1 MAADLF
7 PSTMRLALLSP
18 IHGQSIDHIA
28 RQLEN
33 YRVFLAPFELRHY
46 FHVSLESHPD
56 LQSDLTAL
64 AEREGHSI
72 VFTRRRRP
80 TWRPCTAYALCE
92 LIKTSL
98 ADHHSHDKVLIHTD
112 TDLLVSRDAKK
123 RLLKSRIGCGEGTFR
138 GAKGRWKWSQ
148 KAQSDPHIQRF
159 IEEMLDGDP
168 SKLRKGRICGAFMPW
183 SVFKTFG
190 VIYNAYFDTS
200 YFEQNPKHHWPL
212 TEIAIP
218 TILRL
223 LQGPDQRFRSPLINV
238 PKNNKVTSRSIDR
251 LRRRRSD
258 SFGLKKIS
266 RDTDS
271 EAFHYLMQL
280 QEQAVQEA

>member
-1 MAADLF
+1 MAADLS

-56 LQSDLTAL
+56 LQSELTAF

-72 VFTRRRRP
+72 AFTKRRQP

-92 LIKTSL
+92 LIKTAL
-98 ADHHSHDKVLIHTD
+98 ADQHIHDKVLIHTD
-112 TDLLVSRDAKK
+112 TDLLVSAKAK
-123 RLLKSRIGCGEGTFR
+123 DQLQNHRIGCGNSQCRLENSR
-138 GAKGRWKWSQ
+138 WRWGAKA
-148 KAQSDPHIQRF
+148 KADPRIKRF
-159 IEEMLDGDP
+159 IKEMLDGDR
-168 SKLRKGRICGAFMPW
+168 SKLRSGRVCGAYMPW
-183 SVFKTFG
+183 SVFKIFG
-190 VIYNAYFDTS
+190 AIYNQYFKNN
-200 YFEQNPKHHWPL
+200 YLKKNPQCVWPV

-218 TILRL
+218 SILHFLEGQDAVFQRPLIDVPKEKKVPRQAIDQL
-223 LQGPDQRFRSPLINV
+223 LQKGQQ
-238 PKNNKVTSRSIDR
+238 
-251 LRRRRSD
+251 
-258 SFGLKKIS
+258 FGLKKIG

-271 EAFHYLMQL
+271 EAFQHLMHL
-280 QEQAVQEA
+280 QAQAAGEA

>member
-1 MAADLF
+1 MAADLS

-46 FHVSLESHPD
+46 FHVSLESYPE
-56 LQSDLTAL
+56 LQSDLTAF

-72 VFTRRRRP
+72 VFTQRRRP

-92 LIKTSL
+92 LIKTAL
-98 ADHHSHDKVLIHTD
+98 ADPFSHDKVLIHTD
-112 TDLLVSRDAKK
+112 TDLLVSSDAKQ
-123 RLLKSRIGCGEGTFR
+123 RLLKSKIGCGERSFR
-138 GAKGRWKWSQ
+138 GEKGHWKWSK
-148 KAQSDPHIQRF
+148 KANNDPRVQRF
-159 IEEMLDGDP
+159 IAEMLDGDP
-168 SKLRKGRICGAFMPW
+168 SRLRMGRICGAFMPW
-183 SVFKTFG
+183 SVFKSFG

-200 YFEQNPKHHWPL
+200 YFENNPKRHWPI

-223 LQGPDQRFRSPLINV
+223 LQGPNQRFRSPLIKV
-238 PKNNKVTSRSIDR
+238 PKNNTVSVRSIER
-251 LRRRRSD
+251 LRRRGD

-271 EAFHYLMQL
+271 EAFQYLLDL
-280 QEQAVQEA
+280 QAQAAEEA

>member
-1 MAADLF
+1 MAADLS

-56 LQSDLTAL
+56 LQSELSAF

-72 VFTRRRRP
+72 AFTKRRQP

-92 LIKTSL
+92 LIKTAL
-98 ADHHSHDKVLIHTD
+98 ADHHIHDKVLIHTD
-112 TDLLVSRDAKK
+112 TDLLVSEKVKDQLKK
-123 RLLKSRIGCGEGTFR
+123 HRIGCGNNFF
-138 GAKGRWKWSQ
+138 KFNNVRWKWTG
-148 KAQSDPHIQRF
+148 KAKADPRLQRF
-159 IEEMLDGDP
+159 TQEMLDGDV
-168 SKLRKGRICGAFMPW
+168 SKLRSGRVCGAFMPW
-183 SVFKTFG
+183 SVFQLFG
-190 VIYNAYFDTS
+190 VIFNYYFKDD
-200 YFEQNPKHHWPL
+200 YFKRKPQRHWPV

-218 TILRL
+218 SILHL
-223 LQGPDQRFRSPLINV
+223 LEGQDASFEPPLIEV
-238 PKNNKVTSRSIDR
+238 PKDKKVTRQMIDR
-251 LRRRRSD
+251 VLKRGNQ
-258 SFGLKKIS
+258 FGLKKIS

-271 EAFHYLMQL
+271 EAFEYLMRL
-280 QEQAVQEA
+280 QKRAAGDA

>member
-1 MAADLF
+1 MAADLS

-56 LQSDLTAL
+56 LQSELSTFA
-64 AEREGHSI
+64 AREGHSI
-72 VFTRRRRP
+72 VFTKFRRP

-92 LIKTSL
+92 LIKTAL
-98 ADHHSHDKVLIHTD
+98 ADHHIHDKVLIHTD
-112 TDLLVSRDAKK
+112 TDLLVSSDAKQ
-123 RLLKSRIGCGEGTFR
+123 RLIKSKIGCGNRSFR
-138 GAKGRWKWSQ
+138 GDKAGWKWSK
-148 KAQSDPHIQRF
+148 KAQKDSHLQRF
-159 IEEMLDGDP
+159 TAEMLDGD
-168 SKLRKGRICGAFMPW
+168 SSQLRMGRVCGAYMPW

-200 YFEQNPKHHWPL
+200 YFEDNPRRHWPL

-223 LQGPDQRFRSPLINV
+223 LQGPDQRFRDPLIKV
-238 PKNNKVTSRSIDR
+238 PKNNKVSVRSIER
-251 LRRRRSD
+251 LRRRGD

-266 RDTDS
+266 CDTDS
-271 EAFHYLMQL
+271 EAFQHLMDL
-280 QEQAVQEA
+280 QAQAAEEA